1 MPKQHT
7 RIVLLSLS
15 IVIGI
20 LLALRLYSYW
30 TTRYTFAGVQEGQ
43 RMTGETTVSVEA
55 QGTSPFVCLWIDGR
69 KYGDRLTH
77 TDYKIRYADFSLD
90 TAMYANGP
98 HVLEVKIGD
107 KLWDRC
113 HVVFQNA
120 KSGK

>member
-1 MPKQHT
+1 MSKHGLL
-7 RIVLLSLS
+7 ISLLAVFIAIGVLL
-15 IVIGI
+15 
-20 LLALRLYSYW
+20 AFCFH
-30 TTRYTFAGVQEGQ
+30 TFWSDRFSFANVQEGQ